1 MKVLDRLEM
10 LQSLNDKQ
18 EQTITILRK
27 QVDESQKI
35 CDLYKSKL
43 ETQEKNFQKV
53 ELHVLQGKLHH
64 KNRDQSL

>member
-53 ELHVLQGKLHH
+53 ENKCSILEREK
-64 KNRDQSL
+64 QSFLKS